1 MKLVN
6 KVNLINQLIDLFS
19 EENKEPKSINLLYV
33 KEFLND
39 FYLEYKTQNN
49 YKKWQHKNI
58 ISFKE
63 YLEILYLPDVDTILN
78 EALEDIKE
86 IL

>member
-6 KVNLINQLIDLFS
+6 KVNLIKQLIHLFDV
-19 EENKEPKSINLLYV
+19 ENKEPKSINLLCV
-33 KEFLND
+33 KEFLNE

-49 YKKWQHKNI
+49 YSNWQHKNI
-58 ISFKE
+58 ISFEE

-78 EALEDIKE
+78 EILEDIKE